1 MNVTLYSG
9 CLSLVRKSG
18 VGQAI
23 SHQKAMLER
32 VGVETTSKWAEP
44 SEAVHINTVFPDSP
58 VAAWLARRRNRKV
71 IYYGH
76 STMEDFQNSFKCSN
90 LFAPLF
96 RRWIIHCYGLG
107 DVIITPTPYSKRL
120 LESYGI
126 KKPIYSLTNGIDTDF
141 FAPSAER
148 RAVFRAKYKLLP
160 DHKAVISVGHYIERK
175 GLLDFV
181 ELARG
186 MPDVRF
192 FWFGYTNP
200 NLVPER
206 IRAAIENAPE
216 NLCFPGYVERDEL
229 RNAYCGCDLFA
240 FLSKEETEGIVVLEA
255 LACGIPTLVRDIPVY
270 EDWLANG
277 RNVYKAGNLIEFQ
290 EKARGI
296 LTGALPDLAASGLR
310 IAQERSLE
318 AVGEK
323 LLSIYRK
330 EKILSPVYLHANGSL
345 KAADTIV

>member
-1 MNVTLYSG
+1 MRVTLYSG
-9 CLSLVRKSG
+9 CLWLVRKSG

-23 SHQKAMLER
+23 LHQKDMLER
-32 VGVETTSKWAEP
+32 AGVETSSKWREP
-44 SEAVHINTVFPDSP
+44 TAAVHINTVFPDSP
-58 VAAWLARRRNRKV
+58 VAAWLARRRHRKV

-76 STMEDFQNSFKCSN
+76 STVEDFRNSFKCSN

-107 DVIITPTPYSKRL
+107 DVVITPTSYSKKL

-126 KKPIYSLTNGIDTDF
+126 KKPIYSLTNGIDTSF
-141 FAPSAER
+141 FTPSATCR
-148 RAVFRAKYKLLP
+148 TAFRAKYRLFP
-160 DHKAVISVGHYIERK
+160 DNKAVISVGHYIERK

-181 ELARG
+181 ELARD

-192 FWFGYTNP
+192 FWFGYTNL
-200 NLVPER
+200 NLVPKN

-229 RNAYCGCDLFA
+229 RDAYCGCDLFA
-240 FLSKEETEGIVVLEA
+240 FLSNEETEGIVVLEA

-270 EDWLANG
+270 EGWLAD
-277 RNVYKAGNLIEFQ
+277 RKNVYKAKGLTEFK
-290 EKARGI
+290 EKANGI
-296 LTGALPDLAASGLR
+296 LTGALPDLTASGLQ

-330 EKILSPVYLHANGSL
+330 ENILS
-345 KAADTIV
+345 